1 MTDPIVEEVRKVRD
15 EHARKFNYDL
25 NRICED
31 FREHRVERLA
41 KLRNCRPDDGDCCQK
56 SVTDRKNL
64 CVAEEPGEEYGTKS
78 EDGDQRTEDG
88 GLRTD

>member
-31 FREHRVERLA
+31 FREHRAERLA
-41 KLRNCRPDDGDCCQK
+41 KLKNCRPESDVSDPQ
-56 SVTDRKNL
+56 RL
-64 CVAEEPGEEYGTKS
+64 CVAEEPGVDYKAKP
-78 EDGDQRTEDG
+78 ED
-88 GLRTD
+88 